1 MRRRSVRW
9 RLALSYAS
17 VFFAFGAVLLGIS
30 YVVVRHEFGP
40 RKQAFITEP
49 VTRSEATA
57 LPLPSP
63 DELRAAAQ
71 ARPEDTLRMK
81 ILVDR
86 VVERDAAGVRNVL
99 FAFAGALLLSTIASL
114 GVGWWLA
121 GRALAPVSRITEAA
135 RRVSDENLHERIA
148 LEGPD
153 DELKELADTFDAMLS
168 KLDHAFDGQRRFV
181 AHASHELRTPLAV
194 MRAAI
199 DVNAEDGGLD
209 DPQAVA
215 EMVATLRRN
224 VARSEEL
231 VDRLLALATGAAET
245 DRRDGVA
252 LGGLVADALDE
263 VAAHVTTAG
272 IAVTTV
278 GLDDDTTVCG
288 DPVLLRH
295 LVRNLVE
302 NAVIHNRSGGVLEI
316 TCGRDGDR
324 ATLRIAN
331 DGPRL
336 EGEVADLLQPFHR
349 AAGTSRAG
357 HGLGLSIADAV
368 VRAHDG
374 ELALR
379 ARAEGGLEV
388 EVRLPAALRIPA
400 PV

>member
-17 VFFAFGAVLLGIS
+17 VFFAFGAALLGIS

-40 RKQAFITEP
+40 RKQAFITAP
-49 VTRSEATA
+49 ATRSEATA
-57 LPLPSP
+57 LPPP
-63 DELRAAAQ
+63 DELRAAAE

-114 GVGWWLA
+114 GLGWWLA

-194 MRAAI
+194 MRAAL

-215 EMVATLRRN
+215 EMVGTLRRN

-245 DRRDGVA
+245 DRRDDVA
-252 LGGLVADALDE
+252 LDELVADALDG
-263 VAAHVTTAG
+263 VAPRAVDAG
-272 IAVTTV
+272 IAITTV
-278 GLDDDTTVCG
+278 GPDDGATVCG

-302 NAVIHNRSGGVLEI
+302 NAVIHNRPGGKLEI
-316 TCGRDGDR
+316 ACGRDGDH

-336 EGEVADLLQPFHR
+336 EGEIADLLEPFRR
-349 AAGTSRAG
+349 ASSTGRAG

-379 ARAEGGLEV
+379 AREHGGLEV
-388 EVRLPAALRIPA
+388 EVRLPAALPVPA
-400 PV
+400 SV

>member
-40 RKQAFITEP
+40 RKQAFFTQP
-49 VTRSEATA
+49 VTPSEATT
-57 LPLPSP
+57 LPLP
-63 DELRAAAQ
+63 DEVRAAAE
-71 ARPEDTLRMK
+71 ARPQDTLRMK

-86 VVERDAAGVRNVL
+86 VVERNAAGVRNVL
-99 FAFAGALLLSTIASL
+99 VAFAGALLLSTIASL

-194 MRAAI
+194 MRAAL

-209 DPQAVA
+209 DPQAIA
-215 EMVATLRRN
+215 EMVTTLRRN

-245 DRRDGVA
+245 DRRDDVA
-252 LGGLVADALDE
+252 IGALVADALDG
-263 VAAHVTTAG
+263 VAARATDGDLAITTH
-272 IAVTTV
+272 
-278 GLDDDTTVCG
+278 GLDDGVMVSG

-295 LVRNLVE
+295 LMRNLVE
-302 NAVIHNRSGGVLEI
+302 NAVIHNRPGGALEI
-316 TCGRDGDR
+316 ACRRDGDR
-324 ATLRIAN
+324 AELRIRN

-336 EGEVADLLQPFHR
+336 EGEVANLLQPFHR
-349 AAGTSRAG
+349 AAGTGRAG

-379 ARAEGGLEV
+379 ARDEGGLEV
-388 EVRLPAALRIPA
+388 EVRLPARFPVPA
-400 PV
+400 TV